1 MAIEPDSWITGKR
14 DPGGNFSQG
23 GQAIV
28 EIADI
33 LAAGFLRVLERKSS
47 QILQGK
53 ANSPLDCG
61 SLSGGD
67 VGATNQDF
75 AP

>member
-1 MAIEPDSWITGKR
+1 MAIETDSWITGKR
-14 DPGGNFSQG
+14 YPGGNSSHG

-47 QILQGK
+47 QILHGK
-53 ANSPLDCG
+53 ANSRLDCG

-67 VGATNQDF
+67 VAATNQDF